1 MPGLILYRNSP
12 TLFLINKKLNFFSR
26 AINACLAVNEGVFSQ
41 PMFRYIFIFLLSISA
56 TLKAQISETGIAS
69 LKNQE
74 DSLAFYSHKIIFDSF
89 AENRFHYDSVFIRK
103 LVQSLKMPYSFEYPF
118 DSLTTVSRLYAP
130 DSTFRILTW
139 QVQRDESYYHQE
151 GAIQINTKDGSL
163 KLFPLFDASDYTSTP
178 TDSIRTNKNWIGAIY
193 YNIVMR
199 EFKGK
204 KYYTLFGY
212 DDNDFSSTRKW
223 LEVLTFNAN
232 GEPVFGG
239 NYFNYKNDELK
250 PPQPVSRFLL
260 EYEKDTRARL
270 TYDPELDMIVFD
282 HLISE
287 SNEPQKKFTLIP
299 DGDYEGFKWQNGK
312 WVHVDKLF
320 NQSLKDGEA
329 PRPEPLYDKEGSTT
343 KPPTNN

>member
-1 MPGLILYRNSP
+1 
-12 TLFLINKKLNFFSR
+12 
-26 AINACLAVNEGVFSQ
+26 
-41 PMFRYIFIFLLSISA
+41 MFRYTFIFLLFISA
-56 TLKAQISETGIAS
+56 TLKAQISETDITS
-69 LKNQE
+69 LRNQE
-74 DSLAFYSHKIIFDSF
+74 DSLALYGHKMIFDSF
-89 AENRFHYDSVFIRK
+89 AENRFHYDSVFIRN
-103 LVQSLKMPYSFEYPF
+103 LVQSLKTPYSFEYPF
-118 DSLTTVSRLYAP
+118 DSLTTISRLYAP
-130 DSTFRILTW
+130 DSTFRIFTW

-151 GAIQINTKDGSL
+151 GAIQIKTKGGSL
-163 KLFPLFDASDYTSTP
+163 KLFPLFDASDYSSTP
-178 TDSIRTNKNWIGAIY
+178 ADSIRTNKNWIGAIY
-193 YNIVMR
+193 YNIVMK

-223 LEVLTFNAN
+223 LEVLTFNTN

-239 NYFNYKNDELK
+239 NYFDYKDDELK
-250 PPQPVSRFLL
+250 SPQPVSRFLL

-270 TYDPELDMIVFD
+270 TYDPEMDMIVFD

-312 WVHVDKLF
+312 WVHVTKLF
-320 NQSLKDGEA
+320 NQALKDGQA
-329 PRPEPLYDKEGSTT
+329 PRPEPLYDKEGSTI